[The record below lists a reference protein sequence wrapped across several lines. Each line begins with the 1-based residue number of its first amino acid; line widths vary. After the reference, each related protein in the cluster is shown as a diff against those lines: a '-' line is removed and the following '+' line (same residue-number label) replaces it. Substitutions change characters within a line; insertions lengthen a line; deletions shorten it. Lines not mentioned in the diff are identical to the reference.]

1 MAESFGGWLGR
12 SQTIHDR
19 IEDAAL
25 SRFRATFDC
34 AGRDDSIPQGFH
46 WCLGLPDAP
55 TCALGPDGH
64 PRNAGFLP
72 PLALPRRMWAASEVE
87 FLAPL
92 TRSAEITRVSTI
104 RNITEKSGATG
115 PLAFIE
121 IDHVTRS
128 NGEVVISE
136 RQTIVYRA
144 AAAMPLSPPPVGAPD
159 LSAWPWQRSITP
171 LPTLLFRFSAL
182 TFNAHR
188 IHYDLPYA
196 TAEECYPGLVVHGPL
211 MATLLL
217 DLCARSLG
225 PDALRIFNF
234 RVVSPA
240 FAGQPLHLVGRPGDT
255 IELRALGADGRTVVS
270 ATAKGQK

>member
-1 MAESFGGWLGR
+1 
-12 SQTIHDR
+12 
-19 IEDAAL
+19 
-25 SRFRATFDC
+25 
-34 AGRDDSIPQGFH
+34 
-46 WCLGLPDAP
+46 
-55 TCALGPDGH
+55 
-64 PRNAGFLP
+64 
-72 PLALPRRMWAASEVE
+72 MWAASEVE